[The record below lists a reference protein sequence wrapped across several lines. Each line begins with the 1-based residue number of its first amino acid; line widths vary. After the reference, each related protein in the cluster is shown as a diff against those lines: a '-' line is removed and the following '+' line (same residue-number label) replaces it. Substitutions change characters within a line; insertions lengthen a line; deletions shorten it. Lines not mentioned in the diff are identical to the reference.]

1 MEKIVVETLCADL
14 AAEGD
19 CPGAAWN
26 ALWEW
31 LTDVAAPAAA
41 AEEAILAPV
50 ESQSAACASAFPAL
64 VVVIAALMA
73 ALVALGIAVYWLR
86 NSRRALRRALYTDCL
101 LYTSSGI
108 GRLPV
113 WITRASWTTSA
124 CWMIWA
130 RKRSCAAR

>member
-50 ESQSAACASAFPAL
+50 ESQSRAGGRERSAYGGAGRAGHRRLLAAE
-64 VVVIAALMA
+64 
-73 ALVALGIAVYWLR
+73 
-86 NSRRALRRALYTDCL
+86 
-101 LYTSSGI
+101 
-108 GRLPV
+108 
-113 WITRASWTTSA
+113 
-124 CWMIWA
+124 
-130 RKRSCAAR
+130 

>member
-41 AEEAILAPV
+41 AEEPVSGVCERLSRAGGRERSAYGGAGRAGHRRLLAA
-50 ESQSAACASAFPAL
+50 E
-64 VVVIAALMA
+64 
-73 ALVALGIAVYWLR
+73 
-86 NSRRALRRALYTDCL
+86 
-101 LYTSSGI
+101 
-108 GRLPV
+108 
-113 WITRASWTTSA
+113 
-124 CWMIWA
+124 
-130 RKRSCAAR
+130 